1 MRAEVMAVRW
11 GGGAL
16 ARIAPGTGDGEG
28 VTLTGPLAPVHEGEM
43 LELGGSGRVPPK
55 PGRQFT
61 VERVR
66 SSAPASEDA
75 LLTYLA
81 SVKHVGPSGAAWLLE
96 RHGASVLEAIDRDP
110 GGRLGEVPGI
120 GRRRLP
126 DAVRSWEARGGERAI
141 RLFLDEHGVPAAA
154 ASRLVRAM
162 GPGATEQLRTHP
174 PAAPEGAGLR
184 FAPPPAP
191 ARAPR

>member
-11 GGGAL
+11 SGDDFAV
-16 ARIAPGTGDGEG
+16 IAAVTDDGEE
-28 VTLTGPLAPVHEGEM
+28 VTLTGPLAHVHEGEL
-43 LELGGSGRVPPK
+43 LEVGGTWRVHPK
-55 PGRQFT
+55 HGRQFT

-110 GGRLGEVPGI
+110 GGRLAEVPGI
-120 GRRRLP
+120 GARRLP
-126 DAVRSWEARGGERAI
+126 AAVTSWERRGSGRGVRPVLAQ
-141 RLFLDEHGVPAAA
+141 HG
-154 ASRLVRAM
+154 
-162 GPGATEQLRTHP
+162 GPP
-174 PAAPEGAGLR
+174 PPG
-184 FAPPPAP
+184 PPAP
-191 ARAPR
+191 RGAENG